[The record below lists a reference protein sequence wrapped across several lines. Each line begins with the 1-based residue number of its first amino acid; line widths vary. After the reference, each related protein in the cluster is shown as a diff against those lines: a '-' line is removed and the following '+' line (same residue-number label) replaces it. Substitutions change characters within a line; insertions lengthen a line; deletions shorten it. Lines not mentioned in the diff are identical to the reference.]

1 MSSAM
6 PTLSAPTCRGV
17 TEIVAADFKH
27 ASTVEGIRFTAQI
40 AVPNV
45 ILGLF
50 NKRELPSRIAS
61 TVGADYLGYRLVEG
75 MVRSYGP
82 EPFYVRVARDEA
94 LLVHHPDDLQ
104 FVLAGSPDPF
114 ASGPDAKR
122 KGMAAFQPEALTISR
137 GKEWQDRRKFA
148 EAVLDTGKPMHR
160 LAQPLADV
168 AADTAR
174 DLTSD
179 TMGWPTFNKAMQR
192 MTRRVLFG
200 AAAADDDL
208 SLELGELMSA
218 GNRMPGEPAPG
229 YGAFISRIESY
240 LEDPPPDCLAAL
252 IPQAPDPG
260 VQPAGQLVHW
270 LFAMG
275 DTLAANVFRT
285 LGVLSTHDEQLH
297 EVDAEMANADIDSAA
312 GIAKLDYLAG
322 CLFEAMR
329 LWPTTQLFGRVT
341 TRDVEFPNGA
351 VLPEGR
357 QVLIYNVFNHRNRK
371 LIPYADRFSPGE
383 WVSGDAG
390 NDWSFNFF
398 SHGPQVCPG
407 AGLSVFLGQAV
418 LAQLIY
424 AGATHV
430 SGTQLN
436 PSKALPHGL
445 DLYGFSVATRA
456 S

>member
-1 MSSAM
+1 M
-6 PTLSAPTCRGV
+6 
-17 TEIVAADFKH
+17 AADFKH

-50 NKRELPSRIAS
+50 NKRELPSRIAT
-61 TVGADYLGYRLVEG
+61 TVGADHLGYRLMDG

-94 LLVHHPDDLQ
+94 LLVHHPDDLK
-104 FVLAGSPDPF
+104 FVLGGSPDPF
-114 ASGPDAKR
+114 ASDPDAKR

-137 GKEWQDRRKFA
+137 GKEWQDRRKFT

-160 LAQPLADV
+160 LAQSFTDV
-168 AADTAR
+168 AADIAR
-174 DLTSD
+174 ELASD
-179 TMGWPTFNKAMQR
+179 TMGWQTFNKAMQR
-192 MTRRVLFG
+192 MTRRVVFG
-200 AAAADDDL
+200 AAAAEDDDL
-208 SLELGELMSA
+208 SAQLGELMSA

-229 YGAFISRIESY
+229 YGEFISRIESY

-252 IPQAPDPG
+252 IPRAPAPG

-285 LGVLSTHDEQLH
+285 LAVLSTHDEQLH
-297 EVDAEMANADIDSAA
+297 EVNTEMADADIDSAA

-322 CLFEAMR
+322 CLFETMR

-351 VLPEGR
+351 VLPEGQ
-357 QVLIYNVFNHRNRK
+357 QVLIYNVFNHRNRHR
-371 LIPYADRFSPGE
+371 IPYADRFSPGE

-390 NDWSFNFF
+390 NDWSYNFF

-407 AGLSVFLGQAV
+407 AGLSVFLGQVV

-424 AGATHV
+424 AGATQV

-436 PSKALPHGL
+436 PSKPLPHGL

-456 S
+456 HDSG